1 MSEYERRRKEDAD
14 LIAELRLKKK
24 DVERVA
30 SVQANTRIEL
40 SGEVRDS
47 VIYVRDSIY
56 VNAQC
61 VDIVDPYIE
70 LHGCF
75 LADSSFKGD
84 VRVYN
89 RLVITETVKYKR
101 FLGFLWKTKKVKSR
115 EYDVVSDNPYTSID
129 GFEVVRISN

>member
-1 MSEYERRRKEDAD
+1 
-14 LIAELRLKKK
+14 
-24 DVERVA
+24 
-30 SVQANTRIEL
+30 
-40 SGEVRDS
+40 
-47 VIYVRDSIY
+47 
-56 VNAQC
+56 
-61 VDIVDPYIE
+61 